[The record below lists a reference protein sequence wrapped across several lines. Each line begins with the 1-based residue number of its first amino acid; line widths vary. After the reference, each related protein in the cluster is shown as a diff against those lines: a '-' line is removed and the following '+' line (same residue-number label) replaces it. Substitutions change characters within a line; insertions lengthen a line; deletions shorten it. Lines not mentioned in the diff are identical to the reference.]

1 MEAKLD
7 LDYLIILK
15 SNNFLYY
22 SNRAY
27 ARLKMND
34 ISGAVSDYQKALQLK
49 PDDQLS
55 KLNLQKLLSVK
66 K

>member
-1 MEAKLD
+1 
-7 LDYLIILK
+7 
-15 SNNFLYY
+15 
-22 SNRAY
+22 
-27 ARLKMND
+27 MND

-55 KLNLQKLLSVK
+55 KLNLQKVLSVK